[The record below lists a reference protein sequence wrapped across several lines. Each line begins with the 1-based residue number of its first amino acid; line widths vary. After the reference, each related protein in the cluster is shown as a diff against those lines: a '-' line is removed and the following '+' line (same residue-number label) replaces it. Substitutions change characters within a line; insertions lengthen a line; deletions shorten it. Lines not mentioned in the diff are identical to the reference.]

1 VTAAVSSCP
10 ELDAGG
16 PSILALDLIA
26 GQDVAGQDVAGQ
38 DVAGQDVF
46 TGRATG
52 SEWMILTHPF
62 SVTLT
67 SGALVG

>member
-1 VTAAVSSCP
+1 MTAAVSSCP

-26 GQDVAGQDVAGQ
+26 GQDVAGQDVFA
-38 DVAGQDVF
+38 
-46 TGRATG
+46 GRATG